1 MGSFGLLG
9 SSHRHAGEEGAVA
22 KRLPPLESCNKP
34 FRFGHH
40 FNFLDIL
47 HKTYRRL
54 LFILERSLVQEI
66 LAYATAF
73 IQT

>member
-22 KRLPPLESCNKP
+22 KRLHPLESCNKP

-47 HKTYRRL
+47 RKMYRHL
-54 LFILERSLVQEI
+54 LFILERSRVREI
-66 LAYATAF
+66 LVYATTF